1 MAIGIGFDIHRLV
14 PGRKLVLGGVE
25 IDHPVGLLGHSDGDA
40 VLHALVDAMLGASGR
55 GDIGDRF
62 PDDDPAWKGADSRDL
77 LRRVASEVAETWE
90 VGNADIT
97 ILAEEPKMAPH
108 RGAMRACIA
117 EILKIPESRVSVK
130 AKTSEGLGAIGARE
144 AIASFAAVQLEPK

>member
-62 PDDDPAWKGADSRDL
+62 PDDDPVWKGADSREL

-108 RGAMRACIA
+108 RSAMRACIA